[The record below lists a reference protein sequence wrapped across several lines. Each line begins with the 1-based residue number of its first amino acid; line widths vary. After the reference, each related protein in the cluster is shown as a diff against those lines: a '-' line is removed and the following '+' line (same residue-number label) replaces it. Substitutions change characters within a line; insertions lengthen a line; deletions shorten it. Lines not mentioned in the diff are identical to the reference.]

1 MNSGRYN
8 ITIDQGIDFNQ
19 VFTYKIGIT
28 PVDLTGYTARL
39 NISKKFF
46 KSSKPVIDLTTE
58 NSKLVLGGALGTIT
72 ATISSAETLFF
83 TVEDQYFYDLEL
95 VIGSSVSR
103 LLRGKVI
110 IIGDA

>member
-8 ITIDQGIDFNQ
+8 LTIDQGIDFNQ

-46 KSSKPVIDLTTE
+46 KSSKST
-58 NSKLVLGGALGTIT
+58 GT
-72 ATISSAETLFF
+72 
-83 TVEDQYFYDLEL
+83 
-95 VIGSSVSR
+95 
-103 LLRGKVI
+103 
-110 IIGDA
+110 